1 MANYVEFN
9 SDKRNKG
16 EYNILKYNEDFTEKF
31 REVEK
36 RIFMLHI
43 NERQRFD
50 QTIIDNLKEYLA
62 KSSEE
67 RREEALV
74 GLTQVSKPRRE
85 EKLRQID
92 QEYEEK

>member
-43 NERQRFD
+43 NENQSFD
-50 QTIIDNLKEYLA
+50 PTITEKLEEYL
-62 KSSEE
+62 
-67 RREEALV
+67 
-74 GLTQVSKPRRE
+74 
-85 EKLRQID
+85 
-92 QEYEEK
+92 

>member
-43 NERQRFD
+43 NE
-50 QTIIDNLKEYLA
+50 N
-62 KSSEE
+62 
-67 RREEALV
+67 
-74 GLTQVSKPRRE
+74 
-85 EKLRQID
+85 
-92 QEYEEK
+92 

>member
-1 MANYVEFN
+1 MLSQIIGEAFLLMANYVEFN

-43 NERQRFD
+43 NE
-50 QTIIDNLKEYLA
+50 N
-62 KSSEE
+62 
-67 RREEALV
+67 
-74 GLTQVSKPRRE
+74 
-85 EKLRQID
+85 
-92 QEYEEK
+92 